1 MISAR
6 LGHMLDKPLTP
17 LAQHITLTGIT
28 PNLLTITGFIVSIAA
43 SASFISKTPKL
54 AGILILLSGGF
65 DLLDGV
71 VARISGKVTAFG
83 AFLDSLLDRYSDAIL
98 FLGIGIYLIDN
109 SFNVLLTALVF
120 IGTFLISYVRARAEG
135 LGLTC
140 NVGIMERPER
150 IILLA
155 LGGIFNILVPVLW
168 ILLIFTH
175 FTVLQ
180 RIYHTWLITR
190 REKVKKDM

>member
-6 LGHMLDKPLTP
+6 LGHRLDKPLAP

-28 PNLLTITGFIVSIAA
+28 PNFLTITGFIVSIAA
-43 SASFISKTPKL
+43 SASFILKTPKM

-71 VARISGKVTAFG
+71 VARTSGKVTAFG
-83 AFLDSLLDRYSDAIL
+83 AFLDSLLDRYSDAML
-98 FLGIGIYLIDN
+98 FFGIGIYLIDN
-109 SFNVLLTALVF
+109 SFNVFLTALVF
-120 IGTFLISYVRARAEG
+120 TGTFLISYVRARAEG

-140 NVGIMERPER
+140 NVGLMERPER

-155 LGGIFNILVPVLW
+155 LGGIFNILLPVLW

-175 FTVLQ
+175 FTVFQ

-190 REKVKKDM
+190 REKDKKDM